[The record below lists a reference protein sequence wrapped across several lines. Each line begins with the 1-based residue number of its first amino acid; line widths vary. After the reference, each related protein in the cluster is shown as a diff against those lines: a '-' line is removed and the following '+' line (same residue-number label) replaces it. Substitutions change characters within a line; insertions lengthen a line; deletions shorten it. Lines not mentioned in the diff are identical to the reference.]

1 MHVASL
7 RRPGSADPVHTPG
20 GPCIQENQKVSR
32 SSVASYDETVRTL
45 EQIER
50 SSGGR
55 VTVASAGHSG
65 ERRGLLY
72 ATVGTG
78 HGVST
83 WEQEP
88 YAGRGTCG
96 DF

>member
-1 MHVASL
+1 M
-7 RRPGSADPVHTPG
+7 
-20 GPCIQENQKVSR
+20 
-32 SSVASYDETVRTL
+32 L

>member
-1 MHVASL
+1 M
-7 RRPGSADPVHTPG
+7 
-20 GPCIQENQKVSR
+20 
-32 SSVASYDETVRTL
+32 L
-45 EQIER
+45 EQNER

-55 VTVASAGHSG
+55 VTVDSAGLSG
-65 ERRGLLY
+65 EGRGLLY